1 VTLTTSEGTGGRPTG
16 GQVAKY
22 EAWLSERLSIVED
35 DPANRPIRI
44 VLEGPSGEPW
54 GSWPAKTEGL
64 TEAIHRCVV
73 SLGEELPK
81 GTHAGKIIAYSDSG
95 SILSTLPVNVS
106 GKSIAASSQASE
118 AVSLQRAMALAVAN
132 MQTVTEVMKEQLERA
147 AARETDL
154 AESVMTLTN
163 GLHEMLGKSVT
174 YQLDLEK
181 EAGRQRRLDLM
192 TEKLAPMIEVAAGL
206 LGMFLERRMGGA
218 LSGASTAVDSPP
230 AVAPAPPAAPLPPP
244 EPSAPPAAPLP
255 PPEPPAPPAAPPRD
269 LPSSEELNSA
279 EVASLSAA
287 GAFGGG
293 ARKEAPP
300 AAPLP
305 RVTHP
310 EPSADLASFDA
321 QRSLG
326 GSRKGRKPVKTPAP
340 QGKARGR
347 G

>member
-1 VTLTTSEGTGGRPTG
+1 MTLTTSEGTGGRPTG

-132 MQTVTEVMKEQLERA
+132 MQTISDVMKDQLERA
-147 AARETDL
+147 AAREAEL
-154 AESVMTLTN
+154 ADSVMTLTN

-174 YQLDLEK
+174 YQIDIEK
-181 EAGRQRRLDLM
+181 ETGRQRRLDVM
-192 TEKLAPMIEVAAGL
+192 TEKLAPMLDLAAGL
-206 LGMFLERRMGGA
+206 LGVYIERHMTGKVA
-218 LSGASTAVDSPP
+218 APEAAPPP
-230 AVAPAPPAAPLPPP
+230 AVAPPAPPAAPLPPM
-244 EPSAPPAAPLP
+244 A
-255 PPEPPAPPAAPPRD
+255 PPAPPAA
-269 LPSSEELNSA
+269 PSSEELNSA

-293 ARKEAPP
+293 AHKEAPP

-305 RVTHP
+305 RVAPP

-326 GSRKGRKPVKTPAP
+326 GSCKGRKPVKTPAP
-340 QGKARGR
+340 KGKARGR